1 MATTRVPSIQ
11 RPPVVRSSKTIE
23 AIAREGLI
31 TDLPPRQ
38 RTWFDPDGIADLASG
53 AVAAKPIVIPGDVA
67 ARLMVGLVRFVA
79 DMPARANLKLV
90 WQRGDDELWVD
101 AASIGLVCGTG
112 VLSVGL
118 TVGCD
123 QVSKP
128 VRVAVPFAV
137 GRQRAPRGLLMSS
150 LSRIEAPAVIAEGWS
165 DAIVAFCWESVLE
178 LAQRVCA
185 QAGRDARGL
194 DLIPGAIASEEGR
207 LIITPMAR
215 HRQADLVP

>member
-1 MATTRVPSIQ
+1 MATSRAPALQ
-11 RPPVVRSSKTIE
+11 HPPVVRSSRTVE

-31 TDLPPRQ
+31 ADLPPRQ
-38 RTWFDPDGIADLASG
+38 RTWFTPQDSPLAAG
-53 AVAAKPIVIPGDVA
+53 AVAARPIIIPGDA
-67 ARLMVGLVRFVA
+67 ASKLMVGFVRFVA
-79 DMPARANLKLV
+79 DLPARANLTFV
-90 WQRGDDELWVD
+90 WERGDDELWVD

-123 QVSKP
+123 QVDEP
-128 VRVAVPFAV
+128 VRVVVPLAV
-137 GRQRAPRGLLMSS
+137 GRMKAPRGLLMSS

-165 DAIVAFCWESVLE
+165 DPIVAFCWEAVLE

-185 QAGRDARGL
+185 QAGRDAGGQG
-194 DLIPGAIASEEGR
+194 LIPGAIAAEDGR

-215 HRQADLVP
+215 HRLTGLVR

>member
-1 MATTRVPSIQ
+1 MATTQASAM
-11 RPPVVRSSKTIE
+11 RPPIVRSSKTIE

-31 TDLPPRQ
+31 ADLPPQQ
-38 RTWFDPDGIADLASG
+38 RTWFNADGLAGLAPG

-67 ARLMVGLVRFVA
+67 AKLMVGFVRFVA
-79 DMPARANLKLV
+79 DLPARASLKLV
-90 WQRGDDELWVD
+90 WERGDDELWVD
-101 AASIGLVCGTG
+101 AASIGLACGTG

-123 QVSKP
+123 EVAGP

-150 LSRIEAPAVIAEGWS
+150 LSRIDAPAVIAEGWS
-165 DAIVAFCWESVLE
+165 DAIVAFCWESILE

-185 QAGRDARGL
+185 QAGRDAKGL
-194 DLIPGAIASEEGR
+194 GLIPGAIAAEEGR